1 MAADAYVD
9 YRVRYRPGGRVLWFN
24 FPLARELGLVPA
36 GQPERMNVRLE
47 ARILSAFSLQII
59 NEYDLAHPEKL
70 GRARPR
76 PNPYMATRYLQLQHR
91 DKRGLTSGDGRS
103 IWNGCIKAPSAGRGN
118 LLFDVSSRGT
128 GATILSPGASEA
140 NRPLP
145 TGETK
150 FGYASGRADLD
161 EMLGSAL
168 MSEIFYR
175 QGLPTER
182 CLAVIDYG
190 DGTSVGVRTAPNL
203 VRPAHVFRYL
213 KMGRHAELKASLEY
227 LLRRQEENG
236 FWKLPSADG
245 RGGEAA
251 RLERALTLIAESYG
265 RLAALLEEEY
275 IFNWLSWDGDN
286 VLADGSILDYGS
298 IRQFA
303 AKHNKYRYEDVDRF
317 STCLDEQRS
326 WARLMVQAFAQ
337 AADFS
342 ATGAKRNLRNFRD
355 TPCLA
360 AFDRAFRDEADR
372 RLLWRVGFDPA
383 QAARL
388 LEKRRGDVEALRR
401 AVEYFEDVKV
411 ARGPEKL
418 PDGVTHKPVFL
429 IRNLLRE
436 LPRFFLE
443 ERGGD
448 LSASMDP
455 ARFCRAMAASYA
467 SRKDMQMTDGR
478 AARARELQECWRR
491 LVNAV
496 AEDGAEAGK
505 SLAALAER
513 AAVINHEHRM
523 TGDGLIWIINEILA
537 FKDKLDWEEL
547 HEALET
553 FIESQVLVPG
563 RWKPL
568 PEPSAK
574 PPRLKDRLLLKI
586 RQDLELYKETV

>member
-1 MAADAYVD
+1 VAPDAYVD
-9 YRVRYRPGGRVLWFN
+9 YRVRYRPGGRVLYFN
-24 FPLARELGLVPA
+24 FPLARELGLVP
-36 GQPERMNVRLE
+36 GGHPERMNVRLE

-76 PNPYMATRYLQLQHR
+76 PNAYMATRYLQLQHR
-91 DKRGLTSGDGRS
+91 DKRGRNSGDGRS
-103 IWNGCIKAPSAGRGN
+103 IWNGCLKSGG

-145 TGETK
+145 TGEK
-150 FGYASGRADLD
+150 RFGYASGRADLD

-190 DGTSVGVRTAPNL
+190 DGTAVGVRTAPNL
-203 VRPAHVFRYL
+203 VRPAHMFRYL
-213 KMGRHAELKASLEY
+213 KMGRHGELKSSLEY
-227 LLRRQEENG
+227 FLRRQEENG
-236 FWKLPSADG
+236 FWKLPAS
-245 RGGEAA
+245 GEARMA
-251 RLERALTLIAESYG
+251 RALELIAKSYG

-317 STCLDEQRS
+317 STCLSEQRA

-337 AADFS
+337 AADFV
-342 ATGAKRNLRNFRD
+342 ATGEKRNLRNFRD

-360 AFDRAFRDEADR
+360 FFDREFRDEGDR
-372 RLLWRVGFDPA
+372 RLLWRVGFTPA
-383 QAARL
+383 QAERL
-388 LEKRRGDVEALRR
+388 MDKRRDDVEALRR

-429 IRNLLRE
+429 IRSLLRE

-443 ERGGD
+443 EAEGD
-448 LSASMDP
+448 IDAAMDP
-455 ARFCRAMAASYA
+455 ARFCRVMAASYA

-491 LVNAV
+491 LVRA
-496 AEDGAEAGK
+496 AGDGDGRK
-505 SLAALAER
+505 TLASLAER

-553 FIESQVLVPG
+553 FIDSQVLVPG
-563 RWKPL
+563 KWKPL
-568 PEPSAK
+568 PEAEAK
-574 PPRLKDRLLLKI
+574 SSRLRDRLLLKI
-586 RQDLELYKETV
+586 KQDLELYKETI